1 MFFFSEDK
9 PIEQKIYSKSES
21 KTCYTSPYI
30 LKIAQKQYQSSLFL
44 GVLFSKDH
52 PNHQKQK

>member
-9 PIEQKIYSKSES
+9 PTEQKIYSKSES

-30 LKIAQKQYQSSLFL
+30 LKLAQKQYQSSLFL
-44 GVLFSKDH
+44 GVLFSNEH
-52 PNHQKQK
+52 PNQKKK